1 MKLAR
6 TYLFVP
12 GNRPERFSKALSAGA
27 DVVILDLEDAVSP
40 QDKDEARRAVRE
52 WLDPARPVA
61 VRINGTQTPWFE
73 EDAALLRHPAVS
85 AVLLPKAER
94 SEEVSSVRHR
104 AQRPIPVLPII
115 ETARGY
121 AAAQSLAQTEG
132 VQRLVFGSLDF
143 QVDLG
148 IEDEDEALLAFRSG
162 LVLASRLAEI
172 EAPVDGVTPAIDDED
187 RIRAEALRAR
197 RLGFGGKLCIHP
209 RQIPL
214 VQAAFRPSAEEAAWA
229 RRVLEAVARSGG
241 AAVAVDG
248 KMVDRPVILR
258 AERILAAGE

>member
-1 MKLAR
+1 MRLAR

-27 DVVILDLEDAVSP
+27 DVVILDLEDAVP
-40 QDKDEARRAVRE
+40 PEEKEQARRAVRE
-52 WLDPARPVA
+52 WLDPARPVV

-73 EDAALLRHPAVS
+73 EDAALLRHPAVRS
-85 AVLLPKAER
+85 ALLPKAER
-94 SEEVSSVRHR
+94 SEEVSSVRSR

-148 IEDEDEALLAFRSG
+148 IEGEEDALLAFRSG

-172 EAPVDGVTPAIDDED
+172 EAPVDGVTPAIDDKE

-197 RLGFGGKLCIHP
+197 HLGFGGKLCIHP
-209 RQIPL
+209 RQIL
-214 VQAAFRPSAEEAAWA
+214 IVRAAFQPSAEEAAWA
-229 RRVLEAVARSGG
+229 RRVLESVARSGG
-241 AAVAVDG
+241 AAVSVDG

-258 AERILAAGE
+258 AERILAACE

>member
-12 GNRPERFSKALSAGA
+12 GNRPERFSKALSARA
-27 DVVILDLEDAVSP
+27 DVVILDLEDAVP
-40 QDKDEARRAVRE
+40 PEEKAEARRAVRE

-61 VRINGTQTPWFE
+61 VRINAAQTPWFE
-73 EDAALLRHPAVS
+73 DDLSLLSQPAVS
-85 AVLLPKAER
+85 AVILPKAER
-94 SEEVSSVRHR
+94 SEDIGLVRSR
-104 AQRPIPVLPII
+104 AQRPLPVLPII
-115 ETARGY
+115 ETALGY
-121 AAAQSLAQTEG
+121 AAAQTLARTEG

-148 IEDEDEALLAFRSG
+148 IEGEEEALLAFRSG

-172 EAPVDGVTPAIDDED
+172 AAPVDGVTPAIDDEE

-209 RQIPL
+209 RQIPI
-214 VQAAFRPSAEEAAWA
+214 VRAAFQPSAEEMAWA

-258 AERILAAGE
+258 AERILANYE